1 MSAWMEVVMTGVDAI
16 ECWLDFGRD
25 KMAWCVLQAVCQDL
39 YESIRDT
46 GVLEPQA
53 ATSLETRHPND
64 DLLAAAGR
72 LLSVISRLELN
83 YTKAMPEQ
91 QEMEMQ

>member
-25 KMAWCVLQAVCQDL
+25 KLAWRVLQALCRDL
-39 YESIRDT
+39 YESIRET

-53 ATSLETRHPND
+53 ATSPETRHPND

-83 YTKAMPEQ
+83 YTKATPEQ
-91 QEMEMQ
+91 QGGEMQ